1 MSTQLTELFESNRQW
16 ATRTEQ
22 REPGFFSKL
31 FGSNTAIAPLKYRI
45 VVKSEGNATVVSV
58 LNAAGAPDSSADAQR
73 ILQVIAD
80 DLR

>member
-1 MSTQLTELFESNRQW
+1 VRYVAPT
-16 ATRTEQ
+16 ADKK
-22 REPGFFSKL
+22 EPGFFSKL

>member
-1 MSTQLTELFESNRQW
+1 MV
-16 ATRTEQ
+16 
-22 REPGFFSKL
+22 SKL